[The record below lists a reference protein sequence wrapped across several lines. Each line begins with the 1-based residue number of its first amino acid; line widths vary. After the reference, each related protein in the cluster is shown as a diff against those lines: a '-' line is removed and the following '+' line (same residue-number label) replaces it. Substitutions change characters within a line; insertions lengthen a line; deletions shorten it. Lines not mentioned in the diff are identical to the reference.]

1 VRKFLRLPSSE
12 QRLLIT
18 ALFLVGG
25 VRSGLSLLPF
35 ATVRR
40 ITARMMRG
48 RTRRGEEMPLARIVW
63 SVEVTSRYVPR
74 ATCLTQAIAA
84 QTLLARRG
92 YRSQLRIGVARDRD
106 GSFIAHAWVEHE
118 GRIVL
123 GQREGQ
129 EFTPLPSPGDEGF

>member
-1 VRKFLRLPSSE
+1 
-12 QRLLIT
+12 
-18 ALFLVGG
+18 
-25 VRSGLSLLPF
+25 
-35 ATVRR
+35 
-40 ITARMMRG
+40 MMRG
-48 RTRRGEEMPLARIVW
+48 RARRPQLPLARIVW

-106 GSFIAHAWVEHE
+106 GAFIAHAWIEHE

-123 GQREGQ
+123 GEREGQ
-129 EFTPLPSPGDEGF
+129 TFTPLPSPGDDGF